1 MNDIENL
8 KEEMKKKLTKNEI
21 KKLNKL
27 NLFYRIFDE
36 NFTLNNATNII
47 NLMYHGKYNV
57 TKFNIKNHLN
67 YYIRTKPIK
76 TVMKMIYI
84 NEQKLRN
91 IIFEYIW
98 KKIDYDFTNNIKTLN
113 DYKLIFNIFLVP
125 YHLCEY
131 SKSYTSTRIY
141 ESLEDEFIEASL
153 KINFKEEFLNRF
165 LFLRTMYIGNS
176 NVFEYMYPYTIPF
189 NKKILG
195 FPAKEIKDY
204 LYERKLINYLEE
216 NKND

>member
-36 NFTLNNATNII
+36 NFTLNNIINIF
-47 NLMYHGKYNV
+47 NLMYHGKYNK
-57 TKFNIKNHLN
+57 TKFNIKND
-67 YYIRTKPIK
+67 YYFRIKPIK
-76 TVMKMIYI
+76 IVMKRIYI

-98 KKIDYDFTNNIKTLN
+98 KKIDYDFTNNVKTLN
-113 DYKLIFNIFLVP
+113 DYKLIFNIFLKP
-125 YHLCEY
+125 YYLSRY
-131 SKSYTSTRIY
+131 TPGSYYKITKIY

-176 NVFEYMYPYTIPF
+176 NVFEYMYQYTIPF

-204 LYERKLINYLEE
+204 LYEKKINKLFGG
-216 NKND
+216 K